1 MKINEKGTC
10 QTQKQSKEGH
20 DSEEHSLSGEHRG
33 RDSSGHIMKVRLQEA
48 LTGWKVQRDLL
59 GHKGKVKLQVA
70 LTLWGVQREGL
81 VRT

>member
-1 MKINEKGTC
+1 
-10 QTQKQSKEGH
+10 
-20 DSEEHSLSGEHRG
+20 
-33 RDSSGHIMKVRLQEA
+33 MKVRLQEA